1 MLKVRAGDLRYDI
14 SKIKRNYKLTPCS
27 LGCEMFLDPP
37 GCLVTLFQ
45 RATVPQVTFRSLAGG
60 VFAVPNWH
68 RVPFLEGFNFR
79 NTLGFQDSTLEGL
92 QGCWATRFGELDLG
106 KLQEKP
112 NFALVRDTSKAE
124 PSQVLLVGHHHL
136 HTTKR
141 SSSQGRPTPA
151 AMSLSLI
158 FLLNC
163 NPRDKLVRVGVPIP
177 TNQPC

>member
-1 MLKVRAGDLRYDI
+1 M
-14 SKIKRNYKLTPCS
+14 
-27 LGCEMFLDPP
+27 
-37 GCLVTLFQ
+37 
-45 RATVPQVTFRSLAGG
+45 TVPGLGG
-60 VFAVPNWH
+60 LFAVPSWH
-68 RVPFLEGFNFR
+68 RVPFSEGFNLR

-112 NFALVRDTSKAE
+112 NFALVRRISKAE

-158 FLLNC
+158 FLLNR

-177 TNQPC
+177 TNQPH